1 MKLKVTTVDSL
12 VKLKVTAVD
21 SLYKADVSIV
31 RSSSE
36 EKLDCRRRY

>member
-31 RSSSE
+31 SSSSE